1 MKQAIYGLRSLET
14 AWGFT
19 AEDWGSCYLQ
29 LLATVI
35 FRRQRSLTSVSVV
48 LLWLF
53 ENFFD
58 IAQYIASS
66 RRKGLKIYGVLG

>member
-1 MKQAIYGLRSLET
+1 MGLYGGTL
-14 AWGFT
+14 G
-19 AEDWGSCYLQ
+19 Q
-29 LLATVI
+29 LLPPIVAVVV
-35 FRRQRSLTSVSVV
+35 FWRQRSLTSVSVA